1 MVLINPFSPHNIL
14 CVKIILSGSNGG
26 VAFSSTTIK
35 SKSSFS
41 WEYEFEKQAK
51 KSADDIRP
59 KGQGEASA
67 LYDIDVEG
75 KNDAEALRFKYA
87 IKEKEKILEEIDS
100 LKASKKLK
108 IVNWVADFT
117 ARHGAEP
124 SLADKNEVRDMYIEY
139 KEVSREK
146 KEIVEELRELREACY
161 RLEQEVNS

>member
-1 MVLINPFSPHNIL
+1 M
-14 CVKIILSGSNGG
+14 
-26 VAFSSTTIK
+26 
-35 SKSSFS
+35 
-41 WEYEFEKQAK
+41 
-51 KSADDIRP
+51 
-59 KGQGEASA
+59 
-67 LYDIDVEG
+67 
-75 KNDAEALRFKYA
+75 
-87 IKEKEKILEEIDS
+87 EEIDS

-161 RLEQEVNS
+161 RLE